1 MEEETMRYG
10 GQVVPR
16 IPPTAP
22 LELRLPAEVYALDGV
37 GACGCG
43 CSPMGATSGSPVT
56 KFIVIAAV
64 IGGALWLMNK

>member
-1 MEEETMRYG
+1 MRYG

-37 GACGCG
+37 PTGACGCG
-43 CSPMGATSGSPVT
+43 CSPMGAVGGSPIT
-56 KFIVIAAV
+56 KFLVVAAV
-64 IGGALWLMNK
+64 IGGALWLMGK